1 MSQEKWTTLRKKDAL
16 DYHALPRPGKLEISP
31 TKPLADQRDLALAYS
46 PGVAEPARAI
56 AENQADVF
64 RYTNRGNLVGVVT
77 NGTATLGLGNVGPYA
92 AKPVMEGK
100 AVLFKVLAGI
110 DAYDV
115 ELAAT
120 DPEVV
125 ITCVRALEP
134 TFGGINLEDIAAPAC
149 FYIEEKLRE
158 TMEIPVFHDDQHGTA
173 IITGAALL
181 NALEL
186 QGKRL
191 DEVRVVFSGAG
202 AAAIACA
209 RLYVL
214 LGVRIENILM
224 CDIYGVLYKGR
235 KEEMDRYREPFAR
248 ETSLRTLPEAM
259 VGADVFVGLSVGGLV
274 TQAMVK
280 TMADRPIVFALANPD
295 PEISYPDVIAV
306 RPDAIIATG
315 RSDFPNQVNNV
326 LGFPFMFRGA
336 LDVAARTINEEM
348 KIAAVR
354 AIATLAHEEVPDVV
368 AHAYGSSRFHYGKDY
383 VIPKPFDPR
392 ALLRVAPA
400 VAQAAMDSGV
410 ARRPLDDLVAYR
422 ERLERT
428 QSAAK
433 GFIRQLINKGVK
445 RGARLCFPEGDEES
459 ILRAAQIL
467 LDEKI
472 AVPVL
477 LGNRERI
484 VQRAAEFDL
493 DLAGAEIVCPEELPE
508 WQQMVSELHKLRHRK
523 GIGLET
529 AASLLKK
536 REYAAMML
544 LRMGK
549 VAGVL
554 SGVTKPYKESI
565 RPALE
570 IIGVDESVSRATGM
584 HIVVTRHHG
593 VKLFA
598 DTTVHVAPDAET
610 LARIAITAADAAVS
624 LDMVPRVAML
634 SFSNF
639 GTSRSPDASKV
650 AQATRWVKK
659 WRPDLEVDGEMQLEV
674 AVNTELRTEKFP
686 FCTLTADANV
696 LIFPDL
702 NSGNIG
708 YKLMAE
714 VAGAEVIGPLLLG
727 MNQPVNVMQY
737 ACSVQSIVHLAVIT
751 SLQAVQMENTKEGA
765 KKR

>member
-56 AENQADVF
+56 AANPADVF

-77 NGTATLGLGNVGPYA
+77 NGTATLGLGNVGPLA

-115 ELAAT
+115 ELATT

-134 TFGGINLEDIAAPAC
+134 TFGGINLEDISAPAC
-149 FYIEEKLRE
+149 FYIEEQLRK

-186 QGKRL
+186 QEKRL
-191 DEVRVVFSGAG
+191 EDVRVVFSGAG
-202 AAAIACA
+202 AAAVACA
-209 RLYVL
+209 RLYVS

-224 CDIYGVLYKGR
+224 CDIFGVLYKGR

-248 ETSLRTLPEAM
+248 ETPHRTLAQAM
-259 VGADVFVGLSVGGLV
+259 VGADVFVGLSVGGIV
-274 TQAMVK
+274 TQDMVK
-280 TMADRPIVFALANPD
+280 TMADRPIIFALANPD
-295 PEISYPDVIAV
+295 PEISYSDVTAV
-306 RPDAIIATG
+306 RSDAIIATG

-336 LDVAARTINEEM
+336 LDVAAKTINEEM
-348 KIAAVR
+348 KIAAVK

-410 ARRPLDDLVAYR
+410 ARKPLDDLVAYR

-433 GFIRQLINKGVK
+433 GLIRQLINKGVK

-484 VQRAAEFDL
+484 LQRAEEFDL
-493 DLAGAEIVCPEELPE
+493 DLDRAEIICPEDQPDWE
-508 WQQMVSELHKLRHRK
+508 QMVAELHKLRHRK
-523 GIGLET
+523 GIGRET
-529 AASLLKK
+529 ARSLLRK

-544 LRMGK
+544 LRMGR
-549 VAGVL
+549 VDGVL

-570 IIGVDESVSRATGM
+570 IIGVDESVARATGM

-598 DTTVHVAPDAET
+598 DTTVHVSPDAET
-610 LARIAITAADAAVS
+610 LARVAITAADAAIS
-624 LDMVPRVAML
+624 LDIHPRIAML

-650 AQATRWVKK
+650 ALATRLVKQ

-674 AVNTELRTEKFP
+674 AVNAELRTEKFP
-686 FCTLTADANV
+686 FCTLTEDANV

-714 VAGAEVIGPLLLG
+714 LAGAEVIGPLLLG
-727 MNQPVNVMQY
+727 MKQPVNVMQY

-751 SLQAVQMENTKEGA
+751 SLQAVRLG
-765 KKR
+765 KR